1 MNVSH
6 LYFIYIAPN
15 HQFALQLLHETQP
28 LSINLQLRQEN
39 TPRKSIWRGTGET
52 LRGRTEEGSFLQ
64 DGQSWNRSHNWSSR
78 WNLSAGI
85 LMPFCSS
92 DLTRL
97 HILTHRSSFPFLT
110 RSNVGEVQSSN
121 YPISA
126 LTVGHIT
133 HYAPLHLSHSPSQ
146 SIYHI
151 CLSYPITFPQ
161 TSLV

>member
-1 MNVSH
+1 MNVSD

-28 LSINLQLRQEN
+28 LSINLQRRQEN

-92 DLTRL
+92 
-97 HILTHRSSFPFLT
+97 FAFLT

>member
-15 HQFALQLLHETQP
+15 HQFALQLLHVTQP

-92 DLTRL
+92 
-97 HILTHRSSFPFLT
+97 FPFLT